1 MLSQNESQ
9 LASEFMSRCV
19 SVSASSN
26 CFSGATSW
34 VETALFR
41 CKFVCL
47 KHETFPAW
55 QAALET
61 LRSEM
66 SDQEK
71 SLKKEIETLKKAG
84 RDRERDLD
92 TLNTVLQ
99 CNQDVINVR
108 TRTHTHTRFLL
119 HCVHFW
125 FVS

>member
-1 MLSQNESQ
+1 MQN
-9 LASEFMSRCV
+9 ASF
-19 SVSASSN
+19 N
-26 CFSGATSW
+26 CFSGMTSW
-34 VETALFR
+34 VETALFL
-41 CKFVCL
+41 CKFACL
-47 KHETFPAW
+47 KPETFPAR

-66 SDQEK
+66 SDKEK

-108 TRTHTHTRFLL
+108 THTHTH
-119 HCVHFW
+119 
-125 FVS
+125 VSYYTVYTSGLCHKPLSSHLKLEVNTPAMT